1 MVFVMNLKGEKMLQ
15 MLNGNILIKEEKV
28 KNMFNIDM
36 ERVSVKA
43 EVIGIGPDVNE
54 VSIGDIVYMSKY
66 TGIPYKEFRIVQ
78 SFDILGKEDNG

>member
-1 MVFVMNLKGEKMLQ
+1 MLQ

-43 EVIGIGPDVNE
+43 EVMGIGPDVNDIN
-54 VSIGDIVYMSKY
+54 VGDIVYMSKY
-66 TGIPYKEFRIVQ
+66 TGIPYKDLRIVQ
-78 SFDILGKEDNG
+78 EHDILGKEDNG